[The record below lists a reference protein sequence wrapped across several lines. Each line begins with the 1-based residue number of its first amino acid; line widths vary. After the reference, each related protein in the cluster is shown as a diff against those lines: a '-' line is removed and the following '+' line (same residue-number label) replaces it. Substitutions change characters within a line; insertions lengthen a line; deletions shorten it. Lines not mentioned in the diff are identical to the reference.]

1 MKVVN
6 VYDQYF
12 AAQCTFHDVER
23 RGVRVLL
30 TAASEDGMIRYEES
44 VSFFPHVD
52 DEDFAVS
59 SDAYVSR
66 ELYFA
71 KGRRSK
77 KREAEL
83 MNGFRACADALAASL
98 GGSVDWEN
106 PLRDARYG

>member
-6 VYDQYF
+6 VYEQYF
-12 AAQCTFHDVER
+12 AAQCTFHGAER
-23 RGVRVLL
+23 RGVSVRLVA
-30 TAASEDGMIRYEES
+30 TSEDGMVRYEES

-52 DEDFAVS
+52 DEDFAIS
-59 SDAYVSR
+59 SDACAVR

-83 MNGFRACADALAASL
+83 MDGLRACADALAASL
-98 GGSVDWEN
+98 GGSIDWEK